1 MTVIADGPVKPAA
14 TGRFL
19 DVGPDV
25 YHPQHDSYLLIEAMA
40 AVAPP
45 EGLTV
50 ADLCTGSG
58 VVALA
63 AAAAG
68 AYSVSAFDRS
78 AAAVECARLNALDA
92 DADIDVFEGS
102 WTLAVSSGPYDLVV
116 CNPPYVPEP
125 PSTHSAAVPGPAL
138 AVDGGRNG
146 RQVLDPLCAAAPALL
161 RRRGTLLIVQ
171 SEFADISRT
180 VNTLQANGLHSSV
193 VAQKR
198 VQFGPVLQS
207 RAEWLEETGLLQ
219 VGRRIETLA
228 VIAAVKP

>member
-1 MTVIADGPVKPAA
+1 MI
-14 TGRFL
+14 

-25 YHPQHDSYLLIEAMA
+25 YQPQHDSHLLIEAMM

-45 EGLTV
+45 EGLSV

-68 AYSVSAFDRS
+68 ACSVSAFDRS
-78 AAAVECARLNALDA
+78 PAAVECARTQALAA
-92 DADIDVFEGS
+92 DADIEVLEGA
-102 WTLAVSSGPYDLVV
+102 WTRAVAAGPYDLVL

-125 PSTHSAAVPGPAL
+125 PDQHHAQVPGPAL
-138 AVDGGRNG
+138 AVNGGRDG

-161 RRRGTLLIVQ
+161 RRHGTLLVVQ
-171 SEFADISRT
+171 SELADIPRT
-180 VNTLQANGLHSSV
+180 VNTLAANGLRSSV
-193 VAQKR
+193 VAQR
-198 VQFGPVLQS
+198 RIPFGPVLHS
-207 RAEWLEETGLLQ
+207 RARWLEETGLLP
-219 VGRRIETLA
+219 VGKRIETLA

>member
-1 MTVIADGPVKPAA
+1 MTVTADGLAKPDFS
-14 TGRFL
+14 GPLL

-25 YHPQHDSYLLIEAMA
+25 YQPQHDSYLLIEAMM

-45 EGLTV
+45 EGLSV

-78 AAAVECARLNALDA
+78 PAAVECARAHALA
-92 DADIDVFEGS
+92 TGADIEVLEGT
-102 WTLAVSSGPYDLVV
+102 WTRAVATGPYDLVL
-116 CNPPYVPEP
+116 CNPPYVPAP
-125 PSTHSAAVPGPAL
+125 PELRPSQVPGPAL
-138 AVDGGRNG
+138 AVNGGRDG

-161 RRRGTLLIVQ
+161 RRHGTLLVVQ
-171 SEFADISRT
+171 SELADIPRT
-180 VNTLQANGLHSSV
+180 VNTLAANGLRSSV

-198 VQFGPVLQS
+198 IPFGPVLHS
-207 RAEWLEETGLLQ
+207 RARWLEETGLLP
-219 VGRRIETLA
+219 VGKRVETLA